1 MLLLRVGQ
9 LGHGLLAEQGV
20 QVALVPGVGH
30 ADQDGEEEE
39 GDDGLPDLD
48 LVGAD
53 EDQDDDQPDV
63 GQHGRGRG
71 DAEHD
76 KVFNPDNDNK
86 DSISMIV
93 LIRNAQIENSF
104 CFFMK
109 KTPASGNDCY
119 HIVFIEAKLIH

>member
-71 DAEHD
+71 DAEHH

-86 DSISMIV
+86 DSI
-93 LIRNAQIENSF
+93 
-104 CFFMK
+104 
-109 KTPASGNDCY
+109 NDC
-119 HIVFIEAKLIH
+119 VDKKCTN